1 MQNQATSHPARRAK
15 ARSARPIA
23 DLIGPGLS
31 AACRKRG
38 FASADLLT
46 AWPDIVGDRYA
57 EKVQPE
63 RLVWPRGRGAGG
75 EDEVLEPAVLTV
87 HTDGATA
94 LFLSYE
100 LPVVIERIN
109 AFFGWAAVGRIKIV
123 QRPITARKRQR
134 PPRLRDLTA
143 EEESELAGKVGA
155 VANPKLRQALEQL
168 GRAVI
173 AKNR

>member
-1 MQNQATSHPARRAK
+1 MQNQATRHRERRVT
-15 ARSARPIA
+15 ARSAKPIA
-23 DLIGPGLS
+23 DLIGPGLT

-38 FASADLLT
+38 FAGADLLT
-46 AWPDIVGDRYA
+46 SWPDIVGERYA
-57 EKVQPE
+57 DKVQPE
-63 RLVWPRGRGAGG
+63 RLVWPRGQGGG
-75 EDEVLEPAVLTV
+75 EEAPEPAVLTV

-94 LFLSYE
+94 LFLSHE

-109 AFFGWAAVGRIKIV
+109 AFFGWAAVGRIRIV
-123 QRPITARKRQR
+123 QRPVTARRRQR

-143 EEESELAGKVGA
+143 QEEHELAGKVGTI
-155 VANPKLRQALEQL
+155 ANPKLRQALEQL